1 MNTNAESRSPALTI
15 AWGILIAAVS
25 LLIIAAA
32 IRRAARDMAATQ
44 APSFRN
50 SVPAEN
56 TEQDSAESRPLPAQ
70 ASAIPSVQDVSGPVM
85 SPEDKARLIKDLREQ
100 AEASEKS
107 PVGPSSLAL
116 TEDQIRFI
124 EEHDLVLQ

>member
-1 MNTNAESRSPALTI
+1 
-15 AWGILIAAVS
+15 
-25 LLIIAAA
+25 
-32 IRRAARDMAATQ
+32 MAATQ

-107 PVGPSSLAL
+107 TVGASSLAL